1 MKMQIKSPIS
11 NDEFEQIHKL
21 NYKTFVEEIPQHVI
35 NKDKSLIDKYHHKNN
50 YLIAKKNNEVLGMI
64 CYNSI
69 RPFSLDQ
76 KLDNLDKYLPS
87 YTKVVEVRLFA
98 VTKSSRK
105 GVVAY
110 CLLKHCINLLLDQGF
125 DLALVSGTVRE
136 LKFFRKIGLVPFGP
150 LIGKNNA
157 MFQPMYV
164 TLKNLSSEFKND

>member
-1 MKMQIKSPIS
+1 MQIKSPTS
-11 NDEFEQIHKL
+11 NDEFEQIYKL
-21 NYKTFVEEIPQHVI
+21 NYETFVEEIPQHKV
-35 NKDKSLIDKYHHKNN
+35 NKNKRLIDKYHRKNK

-87 YTKVVEVRLFA
+87 YSKVVEVRLFA
-98 VTKSSRK
+98 VTKTSRN
-105 GVVAY
+105 GVIAY
-110 CLLKHCINLLLDQGF
+110 RLLKHCINLLLEQGF
-125 DLALVSGTVRE
+125 DLALISGTVQK

-150 LIGKNNA
+150 TVGKNNV

-164 TLKNLSSEFKND
+164 TLKNLSSDFKND